1 MLTVSSQ
8 KSANDLGNHGR
19 ISEAENPLHT
29 KTGGGLVVILPAQ
42 HQDMIG
48 G

>member
-1 MLTVSSQ
+1 MLTVSSH
-8 KSANDLGNHGR
+8 KLANDLGNHGR
-19 ISEAENPLHT
+19 RPEAEIPLHT
-29 KTGGGLVVILPAQ
+29 KTVGGLVVILPTQ

>member
-1 MLTVSSQ
+1 MPTVSSH
-8 KSANDLGNHGR
+8 KPANDLGNRGR
-19 ISEAENPLHT
+19 RSAAEIPHHT